1 MFQVIEGVYLPD
13 DCTETPIPA
22 DPAKN
27 FFRWTGEAWEVVP
40 KPQTA
45 ADLVGI
51 VIPHTTQTPHD
62 IEMRRLITTLTMSDP
77 NYRIVRGDD
86 LSWGVEAI
94 PEAEHEAEAAEAEIA
109 EFDAQI
115 QALKDRMALAML
127 QADEAQIKALRD
139 EYALLM
145 SAGTENEEGD
155 DE

>member
-62 IEMRRLITTLTMSDP
+62 QEMRKLIQQLGEGADG
-77 NYRIVRGDD
+77 YRIARGED
-86 LSWGVEAI
+86 LSWCIEEI
-94 PEAEHEAEAAEAEIA
+94 PQEEI
-109 EFDAQI
+109 DAQEI
-115 QALKDRMALAML
+115 TAELSDFDMKISALKDRMATAML
-127 QADEAQIKALRD
+127 QGDQETVTALQA
-139 EYALLM
+139 EYKSLM
-145 SAGTENEEGD
+145 GEE
-155 DE
+155 